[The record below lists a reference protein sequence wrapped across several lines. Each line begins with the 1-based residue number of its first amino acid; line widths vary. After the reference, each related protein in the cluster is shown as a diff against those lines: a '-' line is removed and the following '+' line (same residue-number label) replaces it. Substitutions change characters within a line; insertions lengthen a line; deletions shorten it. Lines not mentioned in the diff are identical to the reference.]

1 MEKMIIQEP
10 CCIEQILPR
19 TLKWDE
25 NTFWQTNGDVTFG
38 LVMKAVSYLA
48 GNEINVKV
56 VTPVFSLR
64 MARFMAWYWRRE
76 WLKGFS
82 LLTKEA
88 VGSDVWAELREM
100 GDVVGDVVTHKNVKE
115 GMIIIKGEKATVIVI
130 GDLLSEVDA
139 GLRNYITYVGNSSEK
154 IKEMTSVAEAMMK
167 AAIRKRKKEEEAFV
181 ARMNERA
188 KELGC
193 KNTHFENTTGLD
205 DTATE
210 HRMSARDIAL
220 ISREVISHELVFN
233 YSTIWMD
240 TIRDGAFGLTN
251 TNRLIRFYKGA
262 TGLKTG
268 STAKAKFC
276 ISATAERGG
285 LSLIAVIMAAP
296 TRDIR
301 NEAAK
306 SLFDFGFANYS
317 VYTDEPAE
325 FDDIYVTGGRENTA
339 KGISE
344 GFFALVSKGDG
355 GKIEKV
361 TDIPERLTA
370 PIVKGEK
377 IGTVTY
383 MLDGKSIGTADI
395 LAAETVEKINFWSM
409 LKKLGS
415 WFLCSPPN

>member
-139 GLRNYITYVGNSSEK
+139 GLRNYITYVGNSSAK
-154 IKEMTSVAEAMMK
+154 IKEMTSVAEAMTK
-167 AAIRKRKKEEEAFV
+167 AAIRKRKKEEEK
-181 ARMNERA
+181 
-188 KELGC
+188 KE
-193 KNTHFENTTGLD
+193 E
-205 DTATE
+205 
-210 HRMSARDIAL
+210 
-220 ISREVISHELVFN
+220 EV
-233 YSTIWMD
+233 
-240 TIRDGAFGLTN
+240 
-251 TNRLIRFYKGA
+251 
-262 TGLKTG
+262 
-268 STAKAKFC
+268 
-276 ISATAERGG
+276 
-285 LSLIAVIMAAP
+285 
-296 TRDIR
+296 
-301 NEAAK
+301 
-306 SLFDFGFANYS
+306 
-317 VYTDEPAE
+317 
-325 FDDIYVTGGRENTA
+325 
-339 KGISE
+339 
-344 GFFALVSKGDG
+344 
-355 GKIEKV
+355 
-361 TDIPERLTA
+361 
-370 PIVKGEK
+370 
-377 IGTVTY
+377 
-383 MLDGKSIGTADI
+383 
-395 LAAETVEKINFWSM
+395 
-409 LKKLGS
+409 
-415 WFLCSPPN
+415 

>member
-100 GDVVGDVVTHKNVKE
+100 GEVVGDVVTHKNVKE

-154 IKEMTSVAEAMMK
+154 IKEMTSVAEAMTK
-167 AAIRKRKKEEEAFV
+167 AAIRKRKKEEEK
-181 ARMNERA
+181 
-188 KELGC
+188 KE
-193 KNTHFENTTGLD
+193 E
-205 DTATE
+205 E
-210 HRMSARDIAL
+210 
-220 ISREVISHELVFN
+220 
-233 YSTIWMD
+233 
-240 TIRDGAFGLTN
+240 
-251 TNRLIRFYKGA
+251 
-262 TGLKTG
+262 
-268 STAKAKFC
+268 
-276 ISATAERGG
+276 
-285 LSLIAVIMAAP
+285 
-296 TRDIR
+296 
-301 NEAAK
+301 
-306 SLFDFGFANYS
+306 
-317 VYTDEPAE
+317 
-325 FDDIYVTGGRENTA
+325 
-339 KGISE
+339 E
-344 GFFALVSKGDG
+344 GV
-355 GKIEKV
+355 
-361 TDIPERLTA
+361 
-370 PIVKGEK
+370 
-377 IGTVTY
+377 
-383 MLDGKSIGTADI
+383 
-395 LAAETVEKINFWSM
+395 
-409 LKKLGS
+409 
-415 WFLCSPPN
+415 